1 MNIVFATGTSL
12 GAPIG
17 GIMADVWGWRW
28 SFGIQIPLIFIS
40 TLIVAFRLHLPN
52 RQVSEEPMRQKLKR
66 IDFWGALL
74 LVCPGLDDVDLDIL
88 CIDFDTWVESW
99 GK

>member
-28 SFGIQIPLIFIS
+28 SFGIQIPLILIS
-40 TLIVAFRLHLPN
+40 TLIVVFRLHLPN
-52 RQVSEEPMRQKLKR
+52 REISEEPMREKLKR

-74 LVCPGLDDVDLDIL
+74 LVYPVLSRCSFRCHVYRL
-88 CIDFDTWVESW
+88 
-99 GK
+99 